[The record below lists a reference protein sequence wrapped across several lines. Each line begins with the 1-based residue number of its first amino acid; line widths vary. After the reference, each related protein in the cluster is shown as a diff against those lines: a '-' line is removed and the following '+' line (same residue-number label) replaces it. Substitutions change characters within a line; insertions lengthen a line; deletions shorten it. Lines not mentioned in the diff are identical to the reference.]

1 MPTRKRS
8 SARRGS
14 LRATASAR
22 KGAAP
27 RTNDVLV
34 NGRGAIRERNEA
46 RILMRT
52 TTTVV
57 LKRMGLR

>member
-1 MPTRKRS
+1 M
-8 SARRGS
+8 
-14 LRATASAR
+14 RAAASAR

-27 RTNDVLV
+27 RTNGVLV

-46 RILMRT
+46 WILMRT

-57 LKRMGLR
+57 LKGLGLR